1 MSLSTQLSSPTV
13 RCRLE
18 AKHVRMLEDL
28 EEWLS
33 MPITTTGL
41 ASALLCNAIETL
53 HQEKCQ

>member
-1 MSLSTQLSSPTV
+1 MPLSTQLTSPTV

-28 EEWLS
+28 AEWISLP
-33 MPITTTGL
+33 MTTTGI

-53 HQEKCQ
+53 HKEKCQ

>member
-1 MSLSTQLSSPTV
+1 MLTSSNITSPTV

-18 AKHVRMLEDL
+18 ARHVRMLEDL

-53 HQEKCQ
+53 HKEKCQ